1 MKIKLA
7 GVLAV
12 VLTAAMVIT
21 GCSSS
26 SSSEVP
32 GGVSR
37 IRLATGGTSGTYYS
51 YGGVIAQA
59 LKEAT
64 GITFDV
70 QASGASKANIF
81 LIEDKEADMAIVQND
96 VMDYA
101 YKGTDLFENE
111 KTGGFSTMAACYSE
125 ICQVVADP
133 NSGIETI
140 ADLKG
145 KRVSVG
151 DAGSGV
157 EFNAK
162 QILEAYGVTFDDI
175 KKQNLSFSDSANA
188 MKDGKIDAF
197 FCTAGAPTTAIM
209 ELATT
214 NDIKVLNVDGAEAEK
229 LMTDYP
235 FYASYT
241 IPAGTYKGMDEDTT
255 TVAVKATL
263 IVSND
268 LPEETVYYLT
278 KDLFE
283 SKDSIAAGH
292 SKGAEL
298 DLEYAVS
305 SISVPFHPGAEKYYR
320 EVGVIE

>member
-1 MKIKLA
+1 MIF
-7 GVLAV
+7 
-12 VLTAAMVIT
+12 T

-26 SSSEVP
+26 SSNTDGS
-32 GGVSR
+32 GSAAASGSVSKV
-37 IRLATGGTSGTYYS
+37 RLATGGTSGTYYS
-51 YGGVIAQA
+51 YGGVIGQT
-59 LKEAT
+59 LGEAT
-64 GITFDV
+64 GISFDV
-70 QASGASKANIF
+70 QSTGASKANIA
-81 LIEDKEADMAIVQND
+81 LVADGEVDMAIVQND

-101 YKGTDLFENE
+101 YNGTDLFEGE
-111 KTGGFSTMAACYSE
+111 KTDNFSTMAACYAE
-125 ICQVVADP
+125 VCQVIANP
-133 NSGIETI
+133 NAGISSV

-175 KKQNLSFSDSANA
+175 DKQNLSFADSASA

-197 FCTAGAPTTAIM
+197 FCTAGAPTTAVM

-214 NDIKVLNVDGAEAEK
+214 NDIVVLNIDGAEAEQ
-229 LMTDYP
+229 LMADYP
-235 FYASYT
+235 FYAQYT
-241 IPAGTYKGMDEDTT
+241 IPAGTYTGMEEDAT

-268 LPEETVYYLT
+268 LPEDAVYNLT
-278 KDLFE
+278 KGLFE
-283 SKDSIAAGH
+283 SKETIASGH
-292 SKGAEL
+292 AKGSEL
-298 DLEYAVS
+298 DPAYAVE
-305 SISVPFHPGAEKYYR
+305 SISVPFHPGAEKYFK